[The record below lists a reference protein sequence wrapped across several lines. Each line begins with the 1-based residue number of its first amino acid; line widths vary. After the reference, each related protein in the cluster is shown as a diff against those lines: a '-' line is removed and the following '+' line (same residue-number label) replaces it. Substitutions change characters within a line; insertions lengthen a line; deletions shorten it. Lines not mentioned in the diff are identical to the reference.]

1 MDTTENTKPLQKI
14 SNLSQLHF
22 VRQLVLMGGLAASI
36 ALGVAVVL
44 WSSTPDFKLLYAGL
58 SSQDSAKIT
67 ATLEQN
73 GLEYRIDQRS
83 GDITVPAS
91 EVHSTRL
98 VLARSGLPPKATK
111 GFSILDQKQ
120 ALGTSNFIE
129 RARYN
134 RALQEELVETI
145 ESMESIRE
153 ARVHLSIP
161 KQTSFLRSHLK
172 PSASIMLN
180 LYPGTSLNDM
190 QVAGIKHLISASTP
204 GLDTDLVSIVDQKG
218 SLLSADKDSEFST
231 NSSNLRLK
239 RQVEE
244 DYAERIVKILTPIVG
259 MNRVHAQVSA
269 ELDFSTVETTREVYE
284 PETVLRSEQ
293 SDTEETKL
301 EREPAGVPGLLPN
314 DPNANL
320 GQLPEEADARTV
332 RAKNRSTRNYE
343 VDRSI
348 SHSRR
353 APGSIGRISVAVLI
367 DYPDKV
373 ISESAEAAGAGGAED
388 ADTPSEPES
397 ALEPEQHA
405 RLVSLVKQTIGFS
418 EQRGDVVSIIDSD
431 FIPQELHEQFEEPG
445 LLDQPAFWSALRQGG
460 AGLVILL
467 IIFGVLRPVLRS
479 SVATENSLPMRATPG
494 TLAYAGAGGDPGAMA
509 EDRVSLSRPTTQGL
523 PQPGN
528 IANYADNLAQA
539 KAIVETEPER
549 AARLIQGWVAD
560 DHG

>member
-1 MDTTENTKPLQKI
+1 MDTTETTKPLQKI

-44 WSSTPDFKLLYAGL
+44 WSSTPDYKLLYAGL
-58 SSQDSAKIT
+58 SSQDGAKIT
-67 ATLEQN
+67 GTLEQN
-73 GLEYRIDQRS
+73 GLEYRVDQRT

-98 VLARSGLPPKATK
+98 ILARSGLPPKATK

-145 ESMESIRE
+145 ESVESIRE

-172 PSASIMLN
+172 PSASIMVN

-190 QVAGIKHLISASTP
+190 QVAGIKHLVSASTP
-204 GLDTDLVSIVDQKG
+204 GLDTDQVSIVDQKG
-218 SLLSADKDSEFST
+218 SLLSADKGSEFST

-239 RQVEE
+239 RQVED
-244 DYAERIVKILTPIVG
+244 DYAERIVQILTPIVG
-259 MNRVHAQVSA
+259 VNRVHAQVSA
-269 ELDFSTVETTREVYE
+269 ELDFSMVETTQELYD
-284 PETVLRSEQ
+284 PNTVLRSEQ
-293 SDTEETKL
+293 SDTEQTDVEGA
-301 EREPAGVPGLLPN
+301 PVGVPGLLPN
-314 DPNANL
+314 DPNANA
-320 GQLPEEADARTV
+320 GQPSEETDTRTV
-332 RAKNRSTRNYE
+332 RNKNRSTRNYE

-348 SHSRR
+348 SHTKRT
-353 APGSIGRISVAVLI
+353 PGSIGRISVAVLI

-373 ISESAEAAGAGGAED
+373 KNDSAETADANATED
-388 ADTPSEPES
+388 ANTGPES
-397 ALEPEQHA
+397 ALDPEQHA
-405 RLVSLVKQTIGFS
+405 RLVSLVKQTIGYS

-431 FIPQELHEQFEEPG
+431 FIPQEPGEDYEEPG

-460 AGLVILL
+460 AGLVVLL
-467 IIFGVLRPVLRS
+467 IIFGVLRPVLKS
-479 SVATENSLPMRATPG
+479 SVAGSSSLPMRVAPG
-494 TLAYAGAGGDPGAMA
+494 TLAYAGAGVDPGAA
-509 EDRVSLSRPTTQGL
+509 GEDRVSLSAPGVQGL
-523 PQPGN
+523 PHPGA
-528 IANYADNLAQA
+528 IANYEDNLAQA